1 MFDYDKEVSS
11 ANNLAKLPRSAV
23 MSLIFNKNKKGP
35 TTDPWGT
42 AALTRPES
50 DNYHLNNV

>member
-1 MFDYDKEVSS
+1 MFEYDKEVSS

-35 TTDPWGT
+35 NTDPWGT